1 MLELSLAEI
10 VIIGVLA
17 LLVVGPQDLP
27 KVLRAVMGLGRQVQD
42 MWREVRDSVGD
53 LAEESGVKDLQKDLN
68 QDVKYIVDQ
77 NGEYQQV
84 FDISDLQDADITP
97 RIVEGEPDAQSAG
110 KDNSA
115 ARDDEAKG

>member
-97 RIVEGEPDAQSAG
+97 RIVEGEPDAQNAG